1 MREISSSI
9 AYEIHSGETL
19 PLKVARST
27 KLVVRGGAVWVTRS
41 DDTEDYWLQPGHT
54 LRLRRGE
61 RLWLS
66 AEGTPRATVAFSCA
80 DALRRARAELVCA
93 HRRAP
98 RGADARRLAHRLT
111 LGGRRGV
118 SAATPGGHC
127 RISVNCRDQC
137 PPLRFLHLY
146 CPPRRR
152 SRCAGA
158 ATNPTKPVSKRC
170 ARSPTRAPPTHP
182 TKSGWSNIRPS
193 SRLAGRRSRASAGCR
208 QRHPA
213 RESGPRRPDHVSRPG
228 QVVAYLLL
236 DLRRRKLM
244 VREMVTRIEQAVIDT
259 LAAYNLAGERKAG
272 APGIYVAPGPQAGL
286 HAGAKIA
293 ALGLKIRN
301 GCSYHGVSLNV
312 KMDLRP
318 FLAINPCGYAGLE
331 TVDMATL
338 GVVAGWDD
346 VARTLAARLTANLDG
361 SPAAVDQP
369 RGRCAH
375 RLTGSNE

>member
-1 MREISSSI
+1 MSASPVSSSLLP
-9 AYEIHSGETL
+9 AAAPLTLRWRGNEPYEASFEAMRAFTDARTADTSDEIWLVEHPPVFTLGQAGDPAHLLAADSGI
-19 PLKVARST
+19 PLVR
-27 KLVVRGGAVWVTRS
+27 VDRGGQIT
-41 DDTEDYWLQPGHT
+41 YHG
-54 LRLRRGE
+54 
-61 RLWLS
+61 
-66 AEGTPRATVAFSCA
+66 
-80 DALRRARAELVCA
+80 
-93 HRRAP
+93 
-98 RGADARRLAHRLT
+98 
-111 LGGRRGV
+111 
-118 SAATPGGHC
+118 
-127 RISVNCRDQC
+127 
-137 PPLRFLHLY
+137 
-146 CPPRRR
+146 
-152 SRCAGA
+152 
-158 ATNPTKPVSKRC
+158 
-170 ARSPTRAPPTHP
+170 
-182 TKSGWSNIRPS
+182 
-193 SRLAGRRSRASAGCR
+193 
-208 QRHPA
+208 
-213 RESGPRRPDHVSRPG
+213 PG

-369 RGRCAH
+369 QAGA
-375 RLTGSNE
+375 LTA

>member
-1 MREISSSI
+1 MSASPVFSSPLPAAAPLTLRWRGNEPYEASFEAMRAFTDARTADTSDEIWLVEHPPVFTLGQ
-9 AYEIHSGETL
+9 AGDPAHLLAADSGI
-19 PLKVARST
+19 PLVR
-27 KLVVRGGAVWVTRS
+27 VDRGGQIT
-41 DDTEDYWLQPGHT
+41 YHG
-54 LRLRRGE
+54 
-61 RLWLS
+61 
-66 AEGTPRATVAFSCA
+66 
-80 DALRRARAELVCA
+80 
-93 HRRAP
+93 
-98 RGADARRLAHRLT
+98 
-111 LGGRRGV
+111 
-118 SAATPGGHC
+118 
-127 RISVNCRDQC
+127 
-137 PPLRFLHLY
+137 
-146 CPPRRR
+146 
-152 SRCAGA
+152 
-158 ATNPTKPVSKRC
+158 
-170 ARSPTRAPPTHP
+170 
-182 TKSGWSNIRPS
+182 
-193 SRLAGRRSRASAGCR
+193 
-208 QRHPA
+208 
-213 RESGPRRPDHVSRPG
+213 PG

-369 RGRCAH
+369 QAGA
-375 RLTGSNE
+375 LTA